1 MVSNMSQGKAL
12 DARERQLIVQLKYYF
27 DQERQAGRFVTT
39 KDPAGRVAAALGIGL
54 RTVKEV
60 LSTYHRTGTVPEPA
74 LEYKGKPPYR
84 IQAAFATV
92 IRQEIRELNRQGNPV
107 NLRVLAQWF
116 SQHYGEVNPTTLW
129 RTLQRLG
136 FVYGLSRQR
145 SHLKER
151 DDVLIARR
159 SYLRAKLANRKP
171 GGGTRRPE
179 VYVDE
184 TFVNVNHSTSRTWY
198 SIEDGPWVQKPAGK
212 GPRLIIVDAI
222 TSAGWVPGARLVFPA
237 KRRTGD
243 YHGQMNLENFR
254 KWFSESLLPNMPAR
268 SLIVMDNAPYHNVY
282 EEGAFYP
289 TTATK
294 KAELQSW
301 LLANHPK
308 AYQEAMLKAELLAVC
323 KELCEEPAYALD
335 VLAEESGHQIL
346 RTPQYHPELQPIED
360 CWGVVKNHCAGECDY
375 TMEGLW
381 RHVEEG
387 FGKVTAQTCRAALED
402 MRREE
407 DRYWIEDLEEDEA

>member
-1 MVSNMSQGKAL
+1 MIALVGSNMSQGKAL
-12 DARERQLIVQLKYYF
+12 DAHARQLVVQLKQHF
-27 DQERQAGRFVTT
+27 DQERLAGPFVTT

-74 LEYKGKPPYR
+74 LEHKGKPPYR

-92 IRQEIRELNRQGNPV
+92 IRQEIRELNRQGHPV

-184 TFVNVNHSTSRTWY
+184 TFVNVNHSTTRTWY
-198 SIEDGPWVQKPAGK
+198 CEEEGPWVQKPSGK
-212 GPRLIIVDAI
+212 GPRLIILDAI
-222 TSAGWVPGARLVFPA
+222 TSTGWVPGARSVFAA

-243 YHGQMNLENFR
+243 
-254 KWFSESLLPNMPAR
+254 
-268 SLIVMDNAPYHNVY
+268 
-282 EEGAFYP
+282 
-289 TTATK
+289 
-294 KAELQSW
+294 
-301 LLANHPK
+301 
-308 AYQEAMLKAELLAVC
+308 
-323 KELCEEPAYALD
+323 
-335 VLAEESGHQIL
+335 
-346 RTPQYHPELQPIED
+346 
-360 CWGVVKNHCAGECDY
+360 
-375 TMEGLW
+375 
-381 RHVEEG
+381 
-387 FGKVTAQTCRAALED
+387 
-402 MRREE
+402 
-407 DRYWIEDLEEDEA
+407 